1 VSADPGVQRRGV
13 AASLWFCAASCKP
26 KWQVH
31 GDQRVADQ
39 VRWRAAATSSS
50 VKNEDEEKGS
60 LAAAARF
67 LGIVPIAKHSVSNA
81 LKFFLG

>member
-1 VSADPGVQRRGV
+1 MSADPGVQRRGV
-13 AASLWFCAASCKP
+13 AASCKP